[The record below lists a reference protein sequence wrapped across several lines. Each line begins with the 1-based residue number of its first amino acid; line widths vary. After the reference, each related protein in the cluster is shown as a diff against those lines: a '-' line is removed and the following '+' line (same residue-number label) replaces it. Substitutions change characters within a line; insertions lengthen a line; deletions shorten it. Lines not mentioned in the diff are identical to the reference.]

1 MSVIDR
7 RTLDHLAA
15 VAGPGPLVSLYLP
28 THRAGRDVRQGPI
41 RLKNL
46 LRSASR
52 DLVAAGLDATAIDTL
67 LAPASVLVDQSS
79 FWERQRDGLALFL
92 EPARLHQFRCPRQF
106 DEFCY
111 VHDHF
116 HLKPLLPLLRR
127 ETSFHLLALSLN
139 DVRLYEV
146 TDEALA
152 ALDLDGVPASL
163 ADALGHDLQD
173 QSLQHH
179 AGGRAGGARDG
190 TVFHGQGVGED
201 DREQE
206 VTRFLQKVDSALE
219 KRLPPNGTPLV
230 LAAVEEWL
238 ALYRKVTGRPD
249 VIDGGI
255 KGSPDSLSPDQMH
268 AAAWG
273 LARPVLER
281 DADRAAAAFVELRGT
296 DRAASRLE
304 EIGLAVATGRVE
316 TLLVAADRTMWGRV
330 GDDGV
335 IDVHHERQDGDV
347 DILDRL
353 AMMGLRNGSNVVAR
367 RASRLPDGV
376 AAAAV
381 LRY

>member
-1 MSVIDR
+1 MSAIDR
-7 RTLDHLAA
+7 RTLDNLATI
-15 VAGPGPLVSLYLP
+15 AGPGPLVSIYLP
-28 THRAGRDVRQGPI
+28 THRTGREVRQGPI

-46 LRSASR
+46 LRLAAK
-52 DLVAAGLDATAIDTL
+52 DLVEAGLDTSAIDTL

-79 FWERQRDGLALFL
+79 FWEHQQDGLALFL
-92 EPARLHQFRCPRQF
+92 EPARLHQFRCSRHF
-106 DEFCY
+106 DELCY

-152 ALDLDGVPASL
+152 PLELAGVPASL
-163 ADALGHDLQD
+163 ADALGHDLQE

-179 AGGRAGGARDG
+179 AGGRAGSGRDA

-206 VTRFLQKVDSALE
+206 AMRFLQKVDAALE

-238 ALYRKVTGRPD
+238 ALYHKLSKRPD
-249 VIDGGI
+249 VVAGGI
-255 KGSPDSLSPDQMH
+255 KGSPDSLDQGQLR

-296 DRAASRLE
+296 ERAASKLD
-304 EIGLAVATGRVE
+304 EIGPAVAMGRVE
-316 TLLVAADRTMWGRV
+316 SLLVATDRNMWGTV
-330 GDDGV
+330 ADDGTV
-335 IDVHHERQDGDV
+335 EVHRQRQRGDV

-353 AMMGLRNGSNVVAR
+353 AIMGLQNGSNVVAR